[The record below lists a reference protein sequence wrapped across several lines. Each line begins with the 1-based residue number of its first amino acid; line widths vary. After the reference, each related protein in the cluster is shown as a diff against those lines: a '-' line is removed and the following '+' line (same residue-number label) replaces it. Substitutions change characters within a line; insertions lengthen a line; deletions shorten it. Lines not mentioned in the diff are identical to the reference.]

1 MRKASRALTVW
12 DRMVASAAPPTPMCS
27 PAINHRSRMTLRME
41 AVIRYRMGLRL
52 SPTDCRILAPT
63 LYMTTDREPMKYTRK

>member
-1 MRKASRALTVW
+1 M
-12 DRMVASAAPPTPMCS
+12 
-27 PAINHRSRMTLRME
+27 NHRSRMTLRME